1 MATVK
6 IRKVILGEGIPKI
19 CVPLIGKGI
28 EELEREAKALNDIDF
43 DLVEIRADFFEDIY
57 DMLKVKNAVYRIRQI
72 LKDIPILFTFRSYR
86 EGGERAISDE
96 FYFKLN
102 TEVSKMGLIDAID
115 IELFNEKMRIL
126 ELVKIA
132 HSNKIKVIMSNH
144 DFDNTP
150 KKEEIISRLLKMQE
164 LGADI
169 TKIAVMP
176 KCSSD
181 VLELLKAT
189 DDMKVKYADRPFI
202 TMSMNG
208 QGVISRISGEIF
220 GSSVTFGAVKKASAP
235 GQLNIKELKGILEI
249 MHKQLK

>member
-19 CVPLIGKGI
+19 CVPLIGKNI
-28 EELEREAKALNDIDF
+28 EELEREAKALNDVEL

-57 DMLKVKNAVYRIRQI
+57 DISKVKNAVYRIRNI
-72 LKDIPILFTFRSYR
+72 LKDTPILFTFRSYR
-86 EGGERAISDE
+86 EGGEREVSDE

-115 IELFNEKMRIL
+115 IELFSEKIL

-144 DFDNTP
+144 DFDKTP

-164 LGADI
+164 LGADV

-189 DDMKVKYADRPFI
+189 DDMKVRYADRPFI

-208 QGVISRISGEIF
+208 QGIVSRISGEIF
-220 GSSVTFGAVKKASAP
+220 GSAVTFGAIKKVSAP
-235 GQLNIKELKGILEI
+235 GQLNVKELKEILEI
-249 MHKQLK
+249 IHKQLK